1 MGIDLPCGIFNRTY
15 IEDMTIL
22 RTRTRWAFLI
32 LFFFLLFIVTPLFFG
47 RQFLAI
53 MNTMGI
59 IVIAVHGLNI
69 VTGCCGQIHLGQA
82 AFMAVGAYASAILA
96 TKLNVPFWICLP
108 FAGLSSSL
116 VGVFFGLPAVRVKG
130 FYLAL
135 ATLGAQF
142 IIIYIIQTPAASITN
157 GVYSLNVPP
166 AKLGPLT
173 FDTEKKIFILIMT
186 ITVLM
191 TFFAKNLARTKI
203 GRNFV
208 AIRDNDLAAEVMGIN
223 IFYYKLL
230 AFAICSFY
238 AGIAGS
244 LWSYQA
250 GVIHT
255 DYFPLTNSIWYV
267 GMLIIGGMGSIL
279 GPIFGTIFVRSIIE
293 GITATIPI
301 LTTTFRTLGEG
312 VFSSAGEFVFALAI
326 AFFIV
331 FEPRGL
337 AHRWEILK
345 NYYRLWPFSY

>member
-1 MGIDLPCGIFNRTY
+1 
-15 IEDMTIL
+15 
-22 RTRTRWAFLI
+22 
-32 LFFFLLFIVTPLFFG
+32 
-47 RQFLAI
+47 
-53 MNTMGI
+53 
-59 IVIAVHGLNI
+59 
-69 VTGCCGQIHLGQA
+69 
-82 AFMAVGAYASAILA
+82 MAVGAYTSAILA
-96 TKLNVPFWICLP
+96 FKLNLPFWVCLP
-108 FAGLSSSL
+108 LAGLVSSF
-116 VGVFFGLPAVRVKG
+116 VGVLFGLPAVRVKG

-166 AKLGPLT
+166 AKLGPIT

-186 ITVLM
+186 VTVLM

-208 AIRDNDLAAEVMGIN
+208 AIRDNDIAAEVMGIN

-244 LWSYQA
+244 LWGYQA